1 MPEFRIEGITVAG
14 KPVQGLLEA
23 DSIRTAKQ
31 KAAQLATQRKF
42 KLLHVIPRSTWMY
55 KVQRGTEKPIMGEQ
69 KAFTRAEVEDALQKM
84 GYRVLR
90 VQKRLFEF
98 KAKPPS
104 TEIVTFVRVSA
115 DLIRQKLPVQRDPR
129 AADQRHREPDAA

>member
-31 KAAQLATQRKF
+31 KAEQLATARKF

-55 KVQRGTEKPIMGEQ
+55 KVQRGAEKPIMGEQ
-69 KAFTRAEVEDALQKM
+69 KAFTTCRSACSNSKPNRRLQ
-84 GYRVLR
+84 RSS
-90 VQKRLFEF
+90 
-98 KAKPPS
+98 PS
-104 TEIVTFVRVSA
+104 SA
-115 DLIRQKLPVQRDPR
+115 SAPT
-129 AADQRHREPDAA
+129 